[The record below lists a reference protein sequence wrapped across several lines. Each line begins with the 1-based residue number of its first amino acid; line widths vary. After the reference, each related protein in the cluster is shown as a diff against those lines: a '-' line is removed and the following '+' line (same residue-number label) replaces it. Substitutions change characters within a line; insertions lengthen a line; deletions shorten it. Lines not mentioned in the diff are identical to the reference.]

1 MILLANRNTGNPY
14 INLAIEEFVVR
25 NFDSIPED
33 FLLIYINEPSV
44 VVGKNQSIYKEVNF
58 GALKSGAVKL
68 CRRISGGGT
77 VYHDAGNISFAFFT
91 PFDERKVNNYR
102 YFNQPIVD
110 ALRKLGVEA
119 EMDSRNNILCSG
131 KKISGN
137 AQFTN
142 RKVILSH
149 GTLLF
154 NADLSLLRSALKL
167 NDFEVESKAV
177 CSVRSEVMNLQ
188 SLLPDFSSA
197 QDLSNFIIEELRP
210 TSVFEFSDEQWKQI
224 EKSAGEK
231 FQSDEWVY
239 GRSPFTTI
247 RKKDLVITVDEGII
261 KEVTSN
267 KLDLSFLR
275 GTPYNFKGLTQA
287 LSKHEVEERE
297 QILLHLF

>member
-25 NFDSIPED
+25 YFDSIPED

-177 CSVRSEVMNLQ
+177 GSVRSEVMNLQ
-188 SLLPDFSSA
+188 SVLPDFSSA

-287 LSKHEVEERE
+287 LLKHEVEERE
-297 QILLHLF
+297 QMLLHLL

>member
-58 GALKSGAVKL
+58 GTLKSGAVKL

-119 EMDSRNNILCSG
+119 EIDSRNNILCSG

-177 CSVRSEVMNLQ
+177 SSVRSEVMNLQ
-188 SLLPDFSSA
+188 SVLPGFSSA

-239 GRSPFTTI
+239 GRSPSTTI
-247 RKKDLVITVDEGII
+247 RKKDVVITVYEGII

-275 GTPYNFKGLTQA
+275 GTPYNFKGLTHA

>member
-102 YFNQPIVD
+102 YFNQPIVH

-188 SLLPDFSSA
+188 SVLPDFSSA

-247 RKKDLVITVDEGII
+247 RKKDVVITVDEGII